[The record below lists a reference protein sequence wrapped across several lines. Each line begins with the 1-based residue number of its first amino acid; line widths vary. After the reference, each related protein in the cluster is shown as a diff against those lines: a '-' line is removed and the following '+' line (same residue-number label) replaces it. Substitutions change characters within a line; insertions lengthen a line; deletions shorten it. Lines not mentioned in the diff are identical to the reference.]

1 MHLEQLK
8 KGLWGYRKDSVF
20 QYIASQEEVFSQ
32 KLLEKDAQAEG
43 AARQY
48 QERIQALEE
57 ENRKLRQD
65 LEEYRQKC
73 DMISDALLD
82 ARSCAAQMKEES
94 RALES
99 EAQERIRQAL
109 EQELEQVAQYKEKVA
124 ALRCNIQATLA
135 ALDYKAAE
143 LEEQAQQLSDA
154 SPDGNLSLFQ

>member
-1 MHLEQLK
+1 MHLDQLK

-48 QERIQALEE
+48 QE
-57 ENRKLRQD
+57 
-65 LEEYRQKC
+65 KC

-94 RALES
+94 RALET